1 MDERSIDIC
10 DRSATDRAGVVRKDP
25 LFLAGRCLI
34 ACVTTVRVLGATDTR
49 WCDVPGSLRHMATSN
64 CDWLL
69 EQIDSSRFKH
79 RMEAA
84 EQEVSLAHAMLVSV
98 MRLWTPGGGEEES
111 DEDGN
116 VDGSD
121 TE

>member
-1 MDERSIDIC
+1 VYLTPRLYRSEKDETV
-10 DRSATDRAGVVRKDP
+10 ANLVVQAGNVK
-25 LFLAGRCLI
+25 
-34 ACVTTVRVLGATDTR
+34 
-49 WCDVPGSLRHMATSN
+49 
-64 CDWLL
+64 
-69 EQIDSSRFKH
+69 
-79 RMEAA
+79 AA

-98 MRLWTPGGGEEES
+98 MRFWTARGGEEES